1 MSFLIGKDLKL
12 NVVRVLN
19 LAPVNI
25 FCILFECTVQCPCG
39 KSNCTFWATQLAKA
53 KHTAAIHSESL
64 RRKHNMPAGQLQV
77 FLLHGRRLL
86 RNPQGHPWALDSDDS
101 LGARKGE
108 SESWRL
114 RSLCHN
120 RNQFLIWWSQPQLL
134 GTPWSIWPRLHKCS
148 QRSSKLLL
156 LTKNLEFTHSSS
168 QFKYIYQV
176 KVTFIISNVA

>member
-114 RSLCHN
+114 RSLCHKQKPVSHLMVPATAS
-120 RNQFLIWWSQPQLL
+120 RDPMKYMATSAQVLPEKLKTTASNQ
-134 GTPWSIWPRLHKCS
+134 
-148 QRSSKLLL
+148 
-156 LTKNLEFTHSSS
+156 EFRVH
-168 QFKYIYQV
+168 
-176 KVTFIISNVA
+176 A